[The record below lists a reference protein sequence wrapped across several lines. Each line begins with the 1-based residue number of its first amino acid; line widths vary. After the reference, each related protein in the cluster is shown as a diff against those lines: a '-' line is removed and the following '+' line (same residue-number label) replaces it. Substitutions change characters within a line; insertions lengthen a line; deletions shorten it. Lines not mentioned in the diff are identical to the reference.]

1 MADSP
6 DRVVFLLTGSD
17 GAPPRPRNAY
27 SSANTNVV
35 STLGTG
41 FADPNMDA
49 LRQKLN
55 EIILKGRR

>member
-1 MADSP
+1 MTDSP
-6 DRVVFLLTGSD
+6 DMVVFPLTGID
-17 GAPPRPRNAY
+17 RAPLRQRNAY
-27 SSANTNVV
+27 SSANTNGV